1 MCIGIRA
8 EFVVYASNT
17 VVIITDFRKFI
28 SSKQLERTT
37 YFFLQKVVASLVYII
52 SGYCPVHS
60 LGTAVRT
67 QLADTLAAG
76 W

>member
-17 VVIITDFRKFI
+17 VVIIRKFI

-37 YFFLQKVVASLVYII
+37 YFFLQKVVTPLVYII

-67 QLADTLAAG
+67 Q
-76 W
+76 

>member
-17 VVIITDFRKFI
+17 VVIITVYYKIHIFK
-28 SSKQLERTT
+28 TT
-37 YFFLQKVVASLVYII
+37 CFFLQKVVASLVYTI

-67 QLADTLAAG
+67 QLADTLEAA

>member
-1 MCIGIRA
+1 MKS
-8 EFVVYASNT
+8 VTMTLSNVDMDDDVYRYKSR
-17 VVIITDFRKFI
+17 I
-28 SSKQLERTT
+28 SKQLERTT
-37 YFFLQKVVASLVYII
+37 CFFLQKVVASLVYII

-67 QLADTLAAG
+67 QLADTLAAA

>member
-8 EFVVYASNT
+8 EIVVYASNT
-17 VVIITDFRKFI
+17 VVIIRKFI

-52 SGYCPVHS
+52 SGYCPVH
-60 LGTAVRT
+60 LLRTAVRT
-67 QLADTLAAG
+67 QIADTLAAA